1 MPPVLALGGAAV
13 VSPCPD
19 RPGKIAPR
27 GGAMAIVRPKL
38 APTHKSHLS
47 TSHAP
52 SASSISR
59 IAASLA
65 TSTVTERTCRRVR
78 DTNRTAALRSLH
90 ERGLP
95 LRFKRRAPWFVP
107 CGSMSMRY
115 QIPPRC
121 RIGTRRTVMGILLFP
136 SQTRSECCVV
146 SIYDERPL
154 LEGWAAPKHRFATQ
168 TARLPCSTTT
178 SMMPAANIGCLVY
191 ALRNVGIIPCGRRS
205 TSGEQAYHGLS
216 GVGPLNIKPKAVR

>member
-1 MPPVLALGGAAV
+1 MPAVLASRGRR
-13 VSPCPD
+13 SFQP
-19 RPGKIAPR
+19 APR
-27 GGAMAIVRPKL
+27 GAKDRATRRGDGHRAPTDL
-38 APTHKSHLS
+38 APAPTRTPHLS
-47 TSHAP
+47 ASYAP
-52 SASSISR
+52 SASSLSR

-65 TSTVTERTCRRVR
+65 TSTVTERTCRSVR

-121 RIGTRRTVMGILLFP
+121 RIGTKRTVMGILLFP

-146 SIYDERPL
+146 SLYDERSL
-154 LEGWAAPKHRFATQ
+154 LQCWSAPKHRFATQ
-168 TARLPCSTTT
+168 IARLPCPTTT
-178 SMMPAANIGCLVY
+178 SMMPAANIGSLVY
-191 ALRNVGIIPCGRRS
+191 ALHKLGIIPIGRRS
-205 TSGEQAYHGLS
+205 ASGEQT
-216 GVGPLNIKPKAVR
+216 